1 MIKNTQNVR
10 NNKVKD
16 KTNKTLKKI
25 NIITYV
31 YEL

>member
-1 MIKNTQNVR
+1 MIKNTQNAR

-16 KTNKTLKKI
+16 KTNKTLKK
-25 NIITYV
+25 NKY